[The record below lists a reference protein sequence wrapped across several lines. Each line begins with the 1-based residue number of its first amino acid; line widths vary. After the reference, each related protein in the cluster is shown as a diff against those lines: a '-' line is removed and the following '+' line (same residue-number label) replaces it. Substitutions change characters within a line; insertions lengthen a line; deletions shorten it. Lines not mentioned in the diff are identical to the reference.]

1 MTIGKKQVKKAST
14 VAGRKAQSSKTKEP
28 GIGRERKG
36 RFVEIFRTTPVRTVC
51 PNFFVLAHA
60 NGCAFSP
67 RCSYCYLKSSFWF
80 LPGSQTFTNIE
91 RMLGEVRQWIGR
103 DKLESYVLNTG
114 NLSDSLS
121 FERARPLFAR
131 LIEVFQKHAR
141 NRPHTLLLVTKGGM
155 KDCKVLFE
163 TEPCDNVSIS
173 FSVNSP
179 EAAQDHERGAATVAD
194 RLAAAKLLKKQGW
207 RVRIRIDPMM
217 LGYDYTWIINEV
229 KKLRPERVTLGT
241 LRAECNL
248 PKFTGKGLFK
258 DLEPAADRKSLSRYP
273 FNVRLKMYRQ
283 AVKALKGVCPIGLCE
298 ELPETWDGLGLDKDS
313 KSCNCGG

>member
-1 MTIGKKQVKKAST
+1 MAIRKKQAKKTAATAKKKEVRAKAGSAS
-14 VAGRKAQSSKTKEP
+14 V
-28 GIGRERKG
+28 GRERKSK
-36 RFVEIFRTTPVRTVC
+36 FVDIFRTTPVRTVC

-60 NGCAFSP
+60 SGCAFSP

-80 LPGSQTFTNIE
+80 LDKPETFTNVD
-91 RMLGEVRQWIGR
+91 RMLGEVERWIAR
-103 DKLESYVLNTG
+103 DNLESYVLNTG

-121 FERARPLFAR
+121 FERDRPIFGR
-131 LIEVFQKHAR
+131 LIELFRTNAV

-155 KDCKVLFE
+155 KECKVFFD
-163 TEPCDNVSIS
+163 TEPCANVSIS

-179 EAAQDHERGAATVAD
+179 DAAKEHERGAATVAD
-194 RLAAAKLLKKQGW
+194 RLAAARKLKKLGW

-217 LGYDYTWIINEV
+217 MGYDYTWIINEV

-248 PKFTGKGLFK
+248 PKFAGKGLFK
-258 DLEPAADRKSLSRYP
+258 DLEPGADRKSLARYP
-273 FNVRLKMYRQ
+273 FDVRMKMYRQ
-283 AVKALKGVCPIGLCE
+283 AVRALKGICPIGLCE
-298 ELPETWDGLGLDKDS
+298 ELPEVWDGLGLDKAS